1 MQSFVFSRVKAG
13 TLFCNHIQGFVPG
26 TNKGFAIM
34 AITLRP
40 SDEQIT
46 LIDKLKRTLQVG
58 TASKALFTAAAA
70 YPKLKDELEREKQK
84 SQRLEW
90 ALDALQR
97 NVKDYDHAR
106 HDMMELA
113 NKKSA

>member
-1 MQSFVFSRVKAG
+1 
-13 TLFCNHIQGFVPG
+13 
-26 TNKGFAIM
+26 M

-97 NVKDYDHAR
+97 CVKDYDHAR